1 MIYNVVV
8 YTISS
13 IHHRIYIAQR
23 KFLPKDSRSH
33 EDCAIFCKKSLDLKI
48 LQENSRFQKK
58 RIPRHKISLE
68 TNGKNFRKNLSSFFI
83 QLI

>member
-23 KFLPKDSRSH
+23 KFLPKDS
-33 EDCAIFCKKSLDLKI
+33 
-48 LQENSRFQKK
+48 
-58 RIPRHKISLE
+58 
-68 TNGKNFRKNLSSFFI
+68 
-83 QLI
+83 